1 MAANLIA
8 GYGAIPLVGTPDQVV
23 AGMSAFAEA
32 GLDGI
37 SISWVDYHAG
47 LRQFN
52 DVLRPMLV
60 KAKLRES

>member
-1 MAANLIA
+1 
-8 GYGAIPLVGTPDQVV
+8 
-23 AGMSAFAEA
+23 
-32 GLDGI
+32 LDGI